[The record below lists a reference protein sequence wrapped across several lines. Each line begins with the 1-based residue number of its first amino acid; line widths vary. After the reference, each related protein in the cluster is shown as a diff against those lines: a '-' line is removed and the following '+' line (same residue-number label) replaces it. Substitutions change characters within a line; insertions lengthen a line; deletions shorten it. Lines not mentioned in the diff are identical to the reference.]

1 MSRFKSLAHSIWH
14 CNYHIVFVPKYR
26 FKILTGEIK
35 RELEF
40 AIKLHSEQKKCNIIE
55 LNVQRDH
62 VHILVSIPPKESV
75 SEYVGT
81 IKGRSAIRLFCKF
94 PALKNRYWNNRFWA
108 RGYCVDTVGLNL
120 EMIQKY
126 VKYQDNKEFKLQ
138 SN

>member
-26 FKILTGEIK
+26 FKILIDSIK
-35 RELEF
+35 KELER
-40 AIKLHSEQKKCNIIE
+40 AIKLYSEQMECEIIE
-55 LNVQRDH
+55 LNKQEDH
-62 VHILVSIPPKESV
+62 VHLLVSISPKNSI

-81 IKGRSAIRLFCKF
+81 IKGRSAIRLFNMF
-94 PALKNRYWNNRFWA
+94 PELKKKYWGNHFWA

-126 VKYQDNKEFKLQ
+126 VKYQNKKR
-138 SN
+138 